1 MGTVLL
7 DPWDNPDAYTFM
19 SLDGL
24 ISPGPCGL
32 TADARRALKI
42 EVQQSIGFTGAFL
55 MFRGEELPKLAY
67 KLRLWTAEHFK
78 NAGPFIDILI
88 EGYKKRLNRVLKLD
102 DQSLV
107 HLGITKAVVVDIGE
121 LKQTKQ
127 GEIPHEINFT
137 LQAYQKRKSVQGPP
151 RGPKTEIEKELDA
164 AREETAGLRRELD
177 AAEQAAAKGK

>member
-1 MGTVLL
+1 MGVVLL
-7 DPWDNPDAYTFM
+7 DPWENPDAYTFM
-19 SLDGL
+19 ALDG
-24 ISPGPCGL
+24 ITSPGPCGL

-67 KLRLWTAEHFK
+67 KLRLWSAQHFK
-78 NAGPFIDILI
+78 KSGPFIDLLI

-107 HLGITKAVVVDIGE
+107 HLGISKAVVVDIGE
-121 LKQTKQ
+121 LKQAKP

-137 LQAYQKRKSVQGPP
+137 LQVYQKRRTLQAPP

-164 AREETAGLRRELD
+164 AREEGAQLRRELE
-177 AAEQAAAKGK
+177 AAEKAYARGK